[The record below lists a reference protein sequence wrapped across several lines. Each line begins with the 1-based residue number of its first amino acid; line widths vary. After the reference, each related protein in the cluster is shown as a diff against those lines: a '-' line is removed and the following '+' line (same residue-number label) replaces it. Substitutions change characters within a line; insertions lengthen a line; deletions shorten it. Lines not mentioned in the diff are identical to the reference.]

1 MQSLF
6 RKLIRHRKL
15 VLGIYLVLVF
25 ACAFL
30 STKVEINSDLTD
42 YLPQDSDSTIAL
54 AEMESQF
61 TENIPNARMMVSGI
75 TMEEAARL
83 QEDIKNVDG
92 VLSVSGIADKNL
104 LGLSYAF
111 IGESAVEDCYRD
123 GHALY
128 TLALDTEKRLD
139 LLDDLSSLT
148 DKDVNFSGSF
158 VTGKTSQK
166 TSGPEIFKTVGI
178 VILFAIVLFM
188 LTMDS
193 WVTPFVLIGTLLT
206 AVVLNAG
213 SNIIF
218 GTISSVTNTAASVL
232 QMGVSVD
239 YFIIILHRYREYRDR
254 GETSEESMVQALS
267 KSGLS
272 VLSSSLTTIIGFAA
286 LVFMRYR
293 IGMDMGIVLS
303 KGVIISLI
311 CAFTMLPCLILSLEG
326 IMTKTQHKP
335 LIRTAYTLS
344 KVSKRLRYPVMIRSL
359 PLIIPVLMLQSQNHY
374 YYGSSHFYSDDHPV
388 MQEKAEIDSVFG
400 QKNTLVL
407 LVPKGNTSSESQ
419 LAAELEQI
427 PEMISVTS
435 YTGTFGLNIP
445 SQVLPEEF
453 SSQLISRDYSRMVLV
468 LDADDESED
477 TFALLEEI
485 KGLAQSHY
493 DEKVHLVGGSAST
506 ADLKRVISKDSRKV
520 NMIAVFAILMVL
532 ILSMRS
538 LKLPVLL
545 TLCIEG
551 AIWISF
557 AVSTVKGDWLFYI
570 GYLIVSSILLGATV
584 DYAILVTNRF
594 LEFKERM
601 ETDSAI
607 RESIAHSAV
616 SVLTSGLILITAGV
630 LLGIICSDQLMAQL
644 GTLLARGTLTAI
656 LVVLFALP
664 GLLKITS
671 GMNLS
676 KGGKK

>member
-83 QEDIKNVDG
+83 QGDIKNVDG

-148 DKDVNFSGSF
+148 DKEVNFSGSF

-335 LIRTAYTLS
+335 LISTAYTLS
-344 KVSKRLRYPVMIRSL
+344 KVSMRLRYPVMIL
-359 PLIIPVLMLQSQNHY
+359 FLALIIPVLMLQSQNNY

-468 LDADDESED
+468 LDADDESEE

-538 LKLPVLL
+538 FKLPVLL